1 MVVKESVT
9 SAKRSVSHGLSN
21 VGLVRNQADKLSRE
35 AVSEVRQIAGVETQ
49 FRRGLMWLEEAMG
62 YEHKEAQSRLNE
74 ECLGAMKFI
83 TSGYVE
89 YDRENSEEIKAIDA
103 KDPKFAQRVKELI
116 NKAMEFES
124 TPMAG
129 EGSLPHKRQLKAYMD
144 AITSAEKR
152 LEATKSAEEIRA
164 LRLDFDRKLENATE
178 YGDAMAREEIDKI
191 LSGYTPATE
200 GVFLQDLLDKM
211 KEARGEIHRF
221 GDVGTQAYVVKSLS
235 DSMRRS
241 AIRKERATSTS
252 AFKEGVYGI
261 GEMLGRDMDSA
272 NEAVVKRVE
281 KLDIDALVGEFKK
294 LESAVVQVTLYK
306 MAFDVVYKDKTIGAI
321 KAGYDFLKEKIDRPQ
336 SLGDYGLRKV
346 SKSISESSAEKAAQ
360 AVMHTELTKK
370 IKEHRDDVE
379 RLCEMVRYAKEHGGV
394 VHIDPAT
401 QKRIDVGGEVL
412 NIDQLVQGINK
423 ANIKLHLEVKLF
435 GDMEEVTAGEKVL
448 LSRMLL
454 ETNTMIS
461 DGKNGI
467 AKLLGRRVNTV
478 NVDNLDSDASNIYKP
493 LKDALSDA
501 EDSLQ
506 RLLDMEDTVKEAL
519 MNITNM
525 VGEERGRELDD
536 YFLRLAEINE
546 LKAQRRGQEVA
557 PVAIPGA
564 MVVGEETEEE
574 NAPIL
579 P

>member
-1 MVVKESVT
+1 MAVKESVT

-21 VGLVRNQADKLSRE
+21 VGLVRNQAAKLSRE
-35 AVSEVRQIAGVETQ
+35 ADSEVRQVAGIETQ
-49 FRRGLMWLEEAMG
+49 FRRGLMWLQEAMG
-62 YEHKEAQSRLNE
+62 YEHKEAQSRLKE
-74 ECLGAMKFI
+74 ECLGAMRFI
-83 TSGYVE
+83 TSGYAE
-89 YDRENSEEIKAIDA
+89 YIGEKSEEIKAIDA
-103 KDPKFAQRVKELI
+103 KDPEFAQHVKGLI
-116 NKAMEFES
+116 NKAMGFES

-129 EGSLPHKRQLKAYMD
+129 EGSLQHKRQLKAYMD

-152 LEATKSAEEIRA
+152 LGATKSAEEIEA
-164 LRLDFDRKLENATE
+164 LRLNFDRRLEGAM
-178 YGDAMAREEIDKI
+178 GDGEAMARKEIGEI
-191 LSGYTPATE
+191 LSGYTTATE

-211 KEARGEIHRF
+211 KEARREIHNF

-281 KLDIDALVGEFKK
+281 KLDIDALVGEFGK
-294 LESAVVQVTLYK
+294 LESAVLQVTLYK
-306 MAFDVVYKDKTIGAI
+306 MAFDVIYKDKTIGAI
-321 KAGYDFLKEKIDRPQ
+321 KAGYNFLKEKIDGPQ
-336 SLGDYGLRKV
+336 SLDAYGLKSV
-346 SKSISESSAEKAAQ
+346 SKSISESSAERAAQ

-370 IKEHRDDVE
+370 IKKHRDDVE

-435 GDMEEVTAGEKVL
+435 SDMEEVTAGEKVL

-461 DGKNGI
+461 DSKNGI

-546 LKAQRRGQEVA
+546 LKAQRRVQEVA

>member
-1 MVVKESVT
+1 
-9 SAKRSVSHGLSN
+9 
-21 VGLVRNQADKLSRE
+21 
-35 AVSEVRQIAGVETQ
+35 
-49 FRRGLMWLEEAMG
+49 
-62 YEHKEAQSRLNE
+62 
-74 ECLGAMKFI
+74 
-83 TSGYVE
+83 
-89 YDRENSEEIKAIDA
+89 
-103 KDPKFAQRVKELI
+103 
-116 NKAMEFES
+116 
-124 TPMAG
+124 
-129 EGSLPHKRQLKAYMD
+129 
-144 AITSAEKR
+144 
-152 LEATKSAEEIRA
+152 
-164 LRLDFDRKLENATE
+164 
-178 YGDAMAREEIDKI
+178 
-191 LSGYTPATE
+191 
-200 GVFLQDLLDKM
+200 
-211 KEARGEIHRF
+211 
-221 GDVGTQAYVVKSLS
+221 
-235 DSMRRS
+235 
-241 AIRKERATSTS
+241 
-252 AFKEGVYGI
+252 
-261 GEMLGRDMDSA
+261 MLGRDMDSA

-461 DGKNGI
+461 DSKNGI

-478 NVDNLDSDASNIYKP
+478 NVDNLDSDASNIYRP

-546 LKAQRRGQEVA
+546 LKAQRRGREVA
-557 PVAIPGA
+557 PINIPSA

-574 NAPIL
+574 TAPIL